1 MTFEIEAEKVNLML
15 WLQSQL
21 DFEGSGVPENA
32 PKSNTH
38 RCKMKVTKI
47 MKEKSLSN

>member
-1 MTFEIEAEKVNLML
+1 MTFEVLAEKVILML
-15 WLQSQL
+15 WLESQL
-21 DFEGSGVPENA
+21 DLEGPGVPENA

-38 RCKMKVTKI
+38 RCKIGVTKI